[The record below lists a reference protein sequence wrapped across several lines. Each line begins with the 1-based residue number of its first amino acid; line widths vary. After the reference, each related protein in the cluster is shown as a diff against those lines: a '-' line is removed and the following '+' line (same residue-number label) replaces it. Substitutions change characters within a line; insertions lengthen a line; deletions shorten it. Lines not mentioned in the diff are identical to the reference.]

1 MNTFIFDLD
10 GTLLP
15 MPDQNLFLNL
25 YMKNL
30 SKKMLSQGMEAEKT
44 MNALL
49 AGTQAMIENDGSM
62 TNEERFWS
70 VFTSILG
77 ETARKLEEFF
87 DQYYRNEFI
96 AAKNSTGIHP
106 LAKECIQTLKD
117 KGYTVVLAT
126 NPIFP
131 RIATLTRIEWAGLN
145 HDDFSLIT
153 TYENSSYCKPNLNY
167 YENILTLINKQP
179 SECIMI
185 GNDVRDDMC
194 AAALGM
200 ETFLLKDCL
209 ICSDDED
216 ITGYPQGDFMDLKR
230 MIDELPIIC

>member
-30 SKKMLSQGMEAEKT
+30 SKKMLSQGIEAEKT

-77 ETARKLEEFF
+77 EKARELEQFF

-96 AAKNSTGIHP
+96 AAKNSTGTHP
-106 LAKECIQTLKD
+106 LAKECIQVLKD
-117 KGYTVVLAT
+117 KGYAIVLAT

-145 HDDFSLIT
+145 HDDFELIT
-153 TYENSSYCKPNLNY
+153 TYDNSSYCKPNLKY
-167 YENILTLINKQP
+167 YENILTLLNKQP

-209 ICSDDED
+209 ICSAEED
-216 ITGYPQGDFMDLKR
+216 ITIYPQGDFEDLKR
-230 MIDELPIIC
+230 IIDNLPVI